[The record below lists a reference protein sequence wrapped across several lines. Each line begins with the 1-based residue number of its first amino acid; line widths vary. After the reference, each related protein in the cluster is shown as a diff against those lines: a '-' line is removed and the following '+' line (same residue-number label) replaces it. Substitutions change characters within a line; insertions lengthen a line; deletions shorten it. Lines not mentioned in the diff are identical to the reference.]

1 MLPTSTS
8 SSTQPSYLSQNFTSP
23 SLPTTLTPIP
33 LTVTT
38 SEGGGTWTHHEEGRG
53 QGKESTGMIG
63 VTRTEGTEGRGEKT
77 SRPLGEKEGE
87 EVSMA
92 KRQRQ

>member
-38 SEGGGTWTHHEEGRG
+38 SEGGGTWTYHEEGRG
-53 QGKESTGMIG
+53 QGKESAGMIEI
-63 VTRTEGTEGRGEKT
+63 TRTEGRGEKT